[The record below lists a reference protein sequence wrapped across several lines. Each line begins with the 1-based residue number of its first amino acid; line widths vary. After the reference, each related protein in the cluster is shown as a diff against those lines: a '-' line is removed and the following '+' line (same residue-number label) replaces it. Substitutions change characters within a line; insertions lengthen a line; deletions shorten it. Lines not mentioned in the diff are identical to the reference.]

1 MIEQFPAWFKL
12 QNTELRRTPLA
23 RNILLIAIF
32 AILLWGFAVSPEF
45 KEIAAG
51 VAIFL
56 FGMMALEDGF
66 RAFSGGVLEKFLK
79 ASTDSLGKSLA
90 FGVVS
95 TTLMQSSS
103 LVSVLTISFL
113 SSGLITLAAGIGI
126 IFGSNLGTTTGA
138 WLVAGVGL
146 KVDIAAFALPMIV
159 FGVILVF
166 QNAKA
171 LKGAGYVLAGVGFL
185 FLGIDYMKTGF
196 STFQESLD
204 LSQYAMTGFA
214 GVLVYA
220 LIGVFATVVMQ
231 SSHAT
236 LILSITALAAGQ
248 ITYENSL
255 AIAIGANVGT
265 TVTAVIGSLSADV
278 NGKRLALAHLV
289 FNLTTAAI
297 AIAFINQLAV
307 FVDNISAF
315 VGIAE
320 DDYTLKFATFHT
332 VFNVI
337 GVAIMIPFIGKLTE
351 ALMRLAKEPKR
362 EVSEPYFLNEA
373 ALEFPDTAIKT
384 LAAEAVHV
392 FSNCVGV
399 ICEGL
404 GLNLDEIRAGKDPAQ
419 VVADYGPPADVNID
433 LLYSNKI
440 KELHNAFEAFAIRSS
455 ETALA
460 PEQSVA
466 LDALKRA
473 IRDGVQAVKDV
484 KHLQK
489 NLLVYSRSDHTEMR
503 REYDTMRIG
512 VARILRAIVGMRED
526 PERSKEQLQTLYE
539 ALRNENIVENGTLDQ
554 MIRENK
560 ITSQMATSLI
570 NDSSYALSVS
580 RRILDAVLM
589 VHSDG
594 LSDLIAEARTEFD
607 SHLSGMEARA
617 VSDR

>member
-1 MIEQFPAWFKL
+1 M
-12 QNTELRRTPLA
+12 A
-23 RNILLIAIF
+23 RNILLFNIF
-32 AILLWGFAVSPEF
+32 AVLLWGFAVSPEF

-113 SSGLITLAAGIGI
+113 SSGLITLTAGIGI
-126 IFGSNLGTTTGA
+126 IFGSNIGTTTGA

-171 LKGAGYVLAGVGFL
+171 LKGVGYVLAGVGFL

-204 LSQYAMTGFA
+204 LSQFAMTGFI

-220 LIGVFATVVMQ
+220 LIGVCATVVMQ

-255 AIAIGANVGT
+255 AIAIGANIGT
-265 TVTAVIGSLSADV
+265 TVTAVIGSLGADV
-278 NGKRLALAHLV
+278 NGKRLALAHLF
-289 FNLTTAAI
+289 FNLTTGAI
-297 AIAFINQLAV
+297 AIVFINQLAV
-307 FVDNISAF
+307 FVDNISGF

-337 GVAIMIPFIGKLTE
+337 GVAITIPLIGKLTE
-351 ALMRLAKEPKR
+351 ALMRLVKEPKR

-373 ALEFPDTAIKT
+373 ALEFPDTAVKT

-399 ICEGL
+399 ICDGL
-404 GLNLDEIRAGKDPAQ
+404 GLDLDEIRSDKDPAQ
-419 VVADYGPPADVNID
+419 VVADYGPPKDVDID
-433 LLYSNKI
+433 QLYANKV
-440 KELHNAFEAFAIRSS
+440 KELHNAFVAFASRAA
-455 ETALA
+455 ETELT
-460 PEQSVA
+460 PEQSGV
-466 LDALKRA
+466 LDVLKRA
-473 IRDGVQAVKDV
+473 IRDGVQAVKDL

-489 NLLVYSRSDHTEMR
+489 NMLVYTRSDHAEMR
-503 REYDTMRIG
+503 REYDDMRIG
-512 VARILRAIVGMRED
+512 VAKVLCAIDNIHEDREHSL
-526 PERSKEQLQTLYE
+526 ERLKTLHE
-539 ALRNENIVENGTLDQ
+539 ALRHDNIVENGQLDQ
-554 MIRENK
+554 MIREDRV
-560 ITSQMATSLI
+560 TTQMATSLI
-570 NDSSYALSVS
+570 NDSSYALSIN
-580 RRILDAVLM
+580 RRLLEAALT
-589 VHSDG
+589 VHSENV
-594 LSDLIAEARTEFD
+594 STDLMAEARTEFED
-607 SHLSGMEARA
+607 HLSGMEARA